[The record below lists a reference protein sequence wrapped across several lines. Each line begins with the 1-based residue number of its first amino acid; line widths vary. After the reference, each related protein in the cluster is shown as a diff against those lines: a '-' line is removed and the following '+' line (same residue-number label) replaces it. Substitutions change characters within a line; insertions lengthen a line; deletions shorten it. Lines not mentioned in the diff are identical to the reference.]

1 MKDSKQDFLRQEEQ
15 ILDLEVVDFADL
27 EQLEESIA
35 PIFLAVAAVGGS
47 CSGGTGSGCT
57 CVVPAQ

>member
-1 MKDSKQDFLRQEEQ
+1 MKDSKLVRMEEKA
-15 ILDLEVVDFADL
+15 LELEVVDFADL

-35 PIFLAVAAVGGS
+35 PIFLLAEAAGGV

-57 CVVPAQ
+57 CKPAL